1 MGTPDDQGDA
11 KQVSVSVQIAAPAE
25 RLYGMVSD
33 ITNMGQWSPQCKE
46 CWWEDEDGGPVAG
59 AWFKGRNEEGDRTWE
74 TRSQVVV
81 AEPGRE
87 FVWEVNG
94 GWVRWGFTVDPVDDG
109 TRLTQSWE
117 FLPAGIEGFHGRWGD
132 DAEAQI
138 ALRTKYAKEGI
149 PVTLAAIKKTAEA

>member
-1 MGTPDDQGDA
+1 MTDLTYSDSIVVDTDP
-11 KQVSVSVQIAAPAE
+11 E
-25 RLYGMVSD
+25 TLYALVSD
-33 ITNMGQWSPQCKE
+33 VTNMGRWSPQCKE
-46 CWWEDEDGGPVAG
+46 CWWEDEDAGPVAG
-59 AWFKGRNEEGDRTWE
+59 AWFKGRNEAGDRIWE

-94 GWVRWGFTVDPVDDG
+94 GWVRWGFTLDPVEDG

-117 FLPAGIEGFHGRWGD
+117 FLPAGIAGFHERWSD
-132 DAEAQI
+132 DAEHQI
-138 ALRTKYAKEGI
+138 ALRARNAKEGI

>member
-1 MGTPDDQGDA
+1 MTDLTYSDSIVVDTDP
-11 KQVSVSVQIAAPAE
+11 E
-25 RLYGMVSD
+25 TLYVLVSD
-33 ITNMGQWSPQCKE
+33 VTNMGRWSPQCKE
-46 CWWEDEDGGPVAG
+46 CGWEDEDAGPVAG
-59 AWFKGRNEEGDRTWE
+59 AWFKGRNEAGDRIWE

-94 GWVRWGFTVDPVDDG
+94 GWVRWGFTLDPVEDG

-117 FLPAGIEGFHGRWGD
+117 FLPAGIAGFHERWSD
-132 DAEAQI
+132 DAEHQI
-138 ALRTKYAKEGI
+138 ALRERNAKEGI

>member
-1 MGTPDDQGDA
+1 MTDLTYSDSIVVDTDT
-11 KQVSVSVQIAAPAE
+11 E
-25 RLYGMVSD
+25 TLYALVSD
-33 ITNMGQWSPQCKE
+33 VTNMGRWSPQCKD
-46 CWWEDEDGGPVAG
+46 CWWEDEDAGPVAG
-59 AWFKGRNEEGDRTWE
+59 AWFKGRNEAGDRIWE

-94 GWVRWGFTVDPVDDG
+94 GWVRWGFTLDPVEDG

-117 FLPAGIEGFHGRWGD
+117 FLPAGIAGFHERWSD
-132 DAEAQI
+132 DAEHQI
-138 ALRTKYAKEGI
+138 ALRERNAKEGI

>member
-1 MGTPDDQGDA
+1 MTDLTFSDSIVVDTDP
-11 KQVSVSVQIAAPAE
+11 E
-25 RLYGMVSD
+25 TLYALVSD
-33 ITNMGQWSPQCKE
+33 VTNMGRWSPQCKE
-46 CWWEDEDGGPVAG
+46 CWWEDEDAGPVAG
-59 AWFKGRNEEGDRTWE
+59 AWFKGRNEAGDRIWE

-94 GWVRWGFTVDPVDDG
+94 GWVRWGFTLDPVEDG

-117 FLPAGIEGFHGRWGD
+117 FLPAGIAGFHERWS
-132 DAEAQI
+132 DAADEQI
-138 ALRTKYAKEGI
+138 ALRERNAKEGI

>member
-1 MGTPDDQGDA
+1 MTDLTFSD
-11 KQVSVSVQIAAPAE
+11 SVVIDSDPE
-25 RLYGMVSD
+25 SLYALVSD
-33 ITNMGQWSPQCKE
+33 VTKMGQWSPQCKE

-59 AWFKGRNEEGDRTWE
+59 AWFKGRNETGDRTWE

-94 GWVRWGFTVDPVDDG
+94 GWVRWGFTLDPVDAG

-117 FLPAGIEGFHGRWGD
+117 FLPAGIAGFHERWPD
-132 DAEAQI
+132 YADEQI
-138 ALRTKYAKEGI
+138 VLRTKYAKEGI
-149 PVTLAAIKKTAEA
+149 PQTLAAIKKTAEA

>member
-1 MGTPDDQGDA
+1 MTDLTYSDSIVVDTDP
-11 KQVSVSVQIAAPAE
+11 E
-25 RLYGMVSD
+25 TLYALVSD
-33 ITNMGQWSPQCKE
+33 VTNMGRWSPQCKE
-46 CWWEDEDGGPVAG
+46 CWWEDEDAGPVAG
-59 AWFKGRNEEGDRTWE
+59 AWFKGRNEAGDRIWE

-94 GWVRWGFTVDPVDDG
+94 GWVRWGFTLDPVEDG

-117 FLPAGIEGFHGRWGD
+117 FLPAGIVGFHERWSD
-132 DAEAQI
+132 DAEHQI
-138 ALRTKYAKEGI
+138 ALRERNAKEGI

>member
-1 MGTPDDQGDA
+1 MG
-11 KQVSVSVQIAAPAE
+11 
-25 RLYGMVSD
+25 R
-33 ITNMGQWSPQCKE
+33 WSPQCKE
-46 CWWEDEDGGPVAG
+46 CWWEDEDAGPVAG
-59 AWFKGRNEEGDRTWE
+59 AWFKGRNEAGDRIWE

-94 GWVRWGFTVDPVDDG
+94 GWVRWGFTLDPVEDG

-117 FLPAGIEGFHGRWGD
+117 FLPAGIAGFHERWSD
-132 DAEAQI
+132 DAEHQI
-138 ALRTKYAKEGI
+138 ALRERNAKEGI